1 MAFRSES
8 RSICPLQNGSLCD
21 RARISAQSHRASL
34 RDISVLIRHEIYDLM
49 RAVLC
54 EFTGIRIRDT
64 QYVSGK
70 FDDGDLHSK
79 TNAKVRD
86 LVSPRILRS
95 SDLALN
101 ATVSK
106 TTRHQDPGYVRKV

>member
-1 MAFRSES
+1 
-8 RSICPLQNGSLCD
+8 
-21 RARISAQSHRASL
+21 
-34 RDISVLIRHEIYDLM
+34 M
-49 RAVLC
+49 RAVLR

-70 FDDGDLHSK
+70 FDDSDLHSK
-79 TNAKVRD
+79 TNSKVRD

-101 ATVSK
+101 ATISE
-106 TTRHQDPGYVRKV
+106 TSRHQDPGYIRKD

>member
-1 MAFRSES
+1 MGGQAGE
-8 RSICPLQNGSLCD
+8 L
-21 RARISAQSHRASL
+21 
-34 RDISVLIRHEIYDLM
+34 
-49 RAVLC
+49 RAVGVGPPGHVP
-54 EFTGIRIRDT
+54 GI
-64 QYVSGK
+64 

-101 ATVSK
+101 ATVSE
-106 TTRHQDPGYVRKV
+106 TTRHQDPGYIRKD